1 MKKKI
6 ALVTGGSRGL
16 GKNTAI
22 KLALKDLDVIITYHS
37 KKEEASQVVEEIKKT
52 GGKAAALQLNIGD
65 IRSFG
70 SFFEQVSEV
79 LKVTFNTDCFDY
91 LINNAGRG
99 MNVPF
104 KDTTEEQFD
113 QLMNEQK
120 KMRL

>member
-1 MKKKI
+1 
-6 ALVTGGSRGL
+6 
-16 GKNTAI
+16 
-22 KLALKDLDVIITYHS
+22 
-37 KKEEASQVVEEIKKT
+37 
-52 GGKAAALQLNIGD
+52 
-65 IRSFG
+65 
-70 SFFEQVSEV
+70 V